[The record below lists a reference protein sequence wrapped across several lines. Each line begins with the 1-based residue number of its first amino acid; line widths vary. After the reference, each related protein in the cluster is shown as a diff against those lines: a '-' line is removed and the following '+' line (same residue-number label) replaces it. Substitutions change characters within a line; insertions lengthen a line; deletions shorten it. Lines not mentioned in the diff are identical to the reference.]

1 MIDMRKWKDTVA
13 NWVLS
18 DLLEE
23 GLIVSLKILAKII
36 EIKFFRFVKD
46 NDIVFNNK
54 QEELELKR
62 YFEKEYKKYLKQ
74 WNK

>member
-1 MIDMRKWKDTVA
+1 MIDMRKWKDMVA
-13 NWVLS
+13 SWVLS

-46 NDIVFNNK
+46 NGIVFNNK

>member
-1 MIDMRKWKDTVA
+1 MRKWKDTVA
-13 NWVLS
+13 SWILS

>member
-36 EIKFFRFVKD
+36 EIKFFKFVKD

>member
-1 MIDMRKWKDTVA
+1 MRKWKDTVA
-13 NWVLS
+13 SWVLR

-46 NDIVFNNK
+46 NNIVFNNK

>member
-1 MIDMRKWKDTVA
+1 MINMRKWKDMVA
-13 NWVLS
+13 SWVLS

-46 NDIVFNNK
+46 NGIVFNNK
-54 QEELELKR
+54 QEELELKK

>member
-1 MIDMRKWKDTVA
+1 MRKWKDTVA
-13 NWVLS
+13 SWVLS

-36 EIKFFRFVKD
+36 EIKFFKFVKD
-46 NDIVFNNK
+46 NGIVFNNK
-54 QEELELKR
+54 QVELELKR

>member
-23 GLIVSLKILAKII
+23 GLIISLKILAKII

-46 NDIVFNNK
+46 NGIVFNNK

>member
-1 MIDMRKWKDTVA
+1 MRKWKDTVA
-13 NWVLS
+13 SWVLR

>member
-46 NDIVFNNK
+46 NGIVFNNK

-62 YFEKEYKKYLKQ
+62 YFEKEYKKYLKHC
-74 WNK
+74 NK

>member
-1 MIDMRKWKDTVA
+1 MEQKLIDMRKWKDTVA

-36 EIKFFRFVKD
+36 EIKFFKF
-46 NDIVFNNK
+46 I
-54 QEELELKR
+54 
-62 YFEKEYKKYLKQ
+62 
-74 WNK
+74 

>member
-1 MIDMRKWKDTVA
+1 MRKWKDTVA
-13 NWVLS
+13 RWVLS

-23 GLIVSLKILAKII
+23 GLIISLKILAMII
-36 EIKFFRFVKD
+36 EIKFFKFVKD
-46 NDIVFNNK
+46 NGIVFNNK

>member
-1 MIDMRKWKDTVA
+1 MRKWKDMVA
-13 NWVLS
+13 SWVLS

-46 NDIVFNNK
+46 NGIVFNNK